1 MKQPLAVTEW
11 VWSKLSRPLEAAR
24 GQALVEYAL
33 IVALLSLAAT
43 VTLTPLGGAIADVFV
58 GIDQALT
65 GDSDEQEESPP
76 PDEAKPGNPDPGP
89 PDTPKPGNPDPG
101 PPNAPK
107 PGNPDPG
114 PPNAPKPGN
123 PNPGPKN

>member
-1 MKQPLAVTEW
+1 MKQSVAVTHW
-11 VWSKLSRPLEAAR
+11 IRSKLIHLLVASG

-33 IVALLSLAAT
+33 ILALLSLAAT
-43 VTLTPLGGAIADVFV
+43 VTLTPLGEAIQDVFV
-58 GIDQALT
+58 GISQALT

-76 PDEAKPGNPDPGP
+76 PDEA
-89 PDTPKPGNPDPG
+89 KPGNPDPG

-123 PNPGPKN
+123 PNPGPKNELAAGPSTRV